1 MNKLWLKKTTGIQ
14 VIRSE
19 VRYDVGGG
27 QGRGSSREKGVREVT
42 KGWDSGS
49 SKRKGRGR
57 NLRGKG
63 WGMLNIS
70 QSIKGLSAEDKTK
83 GAGAGNARYKGRE
96 IWISL
101 SHPI

>member
-14 VIRSE
+14 VIRSD

-27 QGRGSSREKGVREVT
+27 QRRGSSGEKEVREVT
-42 KGWDSGS
+42 KGRDSGS

-63 WGMLNIS
+63 WGMLNIL
-70 QSIKGLSAEDKTK
+70 QSKKSVSVEDKTK

-101 SHPI
+101 SHPL

>member
-1 MNKLWLKKTTGIQ
+1 M
-14 VIRSE
+14 
-19 VRYDVGGG
+19 
-27 QGRGSSREKGVREVT
+27 REVM
-42 KGWDSGS
+42 KGRDSGS

-70 QSIKGLSAEDKTK
+70 QSKKDLNAADKTK

-101 SHPI
+101 SHPL

>member
-1 MNKLWLKKTTGIQ
+1 M
-14 VIRSE
+14 
-19 VRYDVGGG
+19 
-27 QGRGSSREKGVREVT
+27 REVT
-42 KGWDSGS
+42 KGRDSGS

-63 WGMLNIS
+63 WGILNIS

-83 GAGAGNARYKGRE
+83 GAGAGNARYKGLE

-101 SHPI
+101 SHPL